1 LKRLE
6 KHNPK
11 QSKTVELRYFG
22 GILIEEIT
30 AVVGISERSVRR
42 EWTLARLWLFRKLGE
57 SSKSHPED

>member
-1 LKRLE
+1 
-6 KHNPK
+6 
-11 QSKTVELRYFG
+11 LRYFG